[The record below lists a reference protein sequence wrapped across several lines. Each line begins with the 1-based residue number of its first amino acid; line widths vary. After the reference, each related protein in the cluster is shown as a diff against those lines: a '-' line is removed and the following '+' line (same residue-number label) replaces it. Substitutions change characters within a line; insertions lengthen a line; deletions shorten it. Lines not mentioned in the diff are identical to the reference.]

1 MKWQP
6 SPILSFHSLPFYHYW
21 LLNLFLSLLASSFYH
36 RWNPLFLFLNL
47 SLSLLSLWLTV
58 LIMCARIPISLDTCK
73 GLCPLFHYTQTHL
86 QWNVHAHTQTDG
98 EKEGELGFLS
108 NPQTLTQ
115 ILTDLHLQMLPNI
128 LSLTRGGTNA
138 LETNYQSGV
147 SLYSYL
153 GQ

>member
-1 MKWQP
+1 MQRPLP
-6 SPILSFHSLPFYHYW
+6 SFPLHT
-21 LLNLFLSLLASSFYH
+21 NTLA
-36 RWNPLFLFLNL
+36 
-47 SLSLLSLWLTV
+47 V
-58 LIMCARIPISLDTCK
+58 KCART
-73 GLCPLFHYTQTHL
+73 
-86 QWNVHAHTQTDG
+86 HTQTDG

>member
-1 MKWQP
+1 MQRPLP
-6 SPILSFHSLPFYHYW
+6 SFPLHT
-21 LLNLFLSLLASSFYH
+21 NTLA
-36 RWNPLFLFLNL
+36 
-47 SLSLLSLWLTV
+47 V
-58 LIMCARIPISLDTCK
+58 QCART
-73 GLCPLFHYTQTHL
+73 
-86 QWNVHAHTQTDG
+86 HTQADR
-98 EKEGELGFLS
+98 ERELGFLS

-115 ILTDLHLQMLPNI
+115 ILTDLHLQMLPHI